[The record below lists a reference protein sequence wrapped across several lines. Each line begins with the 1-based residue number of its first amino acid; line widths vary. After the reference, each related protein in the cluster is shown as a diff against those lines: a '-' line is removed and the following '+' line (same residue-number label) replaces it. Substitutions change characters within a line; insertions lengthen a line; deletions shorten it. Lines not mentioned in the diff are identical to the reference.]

1 MCVVQPHQCRHD
13 HTWTYV
19 NIPGHNWTYLDS
31 ISRTV
36 CSCFVQT
43 IAAAFASCASMA
55 PAWKQRADLRNQLFS
70 GEAKNTPGKKLDEDD
85 WLVPNWSVYIKLN
98 FELPDPGHDKA
109 VAELRKMV
117 ADRETPD
124 YKGGKKGG
132 RAKPIP
138 PRPLG
143 DLELAKLQELLPTY
157 EACQK
162 NVEIRAIERPRWRHG
177 VLRSPDGG
185 PRRLCLRGINIQ
197 EQWAQRIYAGLKTIE
212 ARKYPLKRY
221 KDELLW
227 LIETPD
233 KPNSG
238 KRRRTEITGVVR
250 FGNDVP

>member
-1 MCVVQPHQCRHD
+1 
-13 HTWTYV
+13 
-19 NIPGHNWTYLDS
+19 
-31 ISRTV
+31 
-36 CSCFVQT
+36 
-43 IAAAFASCASMA
+43 MA

-143 DLELAKLQELLPTY
+143 DLELARLQELLPIY
-157 EACQK
+157 EAKLKAIWQARDAGEAGQK
-162 NVEIRAIERPRWRHG
+162 NA
-177 VLRSPDGG
+177 
-185 PRRLCLRGINIQ
+185 
-197 EQWAQRIYAGLKTIE
+197 
-212 ARKYPLKRY
+212 
-221 KDELLW
+221 
-227 LIETPD
+227 
-233 KPNSG
+233 
-238 KRRRTEITGVVR
+238 EITICQAER
-250 FGNDVP
+250 RKH